1 MPEDTPAD
9 PAGAPR
15 REKPGLEREVDQAVE
30 QLGRVTAGLVGH
42 LFGAKA
48 IGKESADDVP
58 SLTPGVDHALDAVG
72 DTLGKVLHAVGEG
85 IGQLPV
91 DAEAAVKKVG
101 DELRN
106 PAPAPKSPGWSG
118 LSSGLGDLARGLGAA
133 AERVA
138 ETLSAARTNQQ
149 EPPPT
154 EVPPAEAEPAAPDAP
169 EYAVETRPEQ

>member
-1 MPEDTPAD
+1 MADEAPAD
-9 PAGAPR
+9 PTGAPR

-48 IGKESADDVP
+48 IGKASADEVP

-91 DAEAAVKKVG
+91 DAEAAVKAVG

-106 PAPAPKSPGWSG
+106 PEPAPKSPGWSG
-118 LSSGLGDLARGLGAA
+118 LSSGLGDLARGLGTA

-138 ETLSAARTNQQ
+138 ETLRAK
-149 EPPPT
+149 EPGAPT
-154 EVPPAEAEPAAPDAP
+154 AEAQQVDPPDDAG
-169 EYAVETRPEQ
+169 